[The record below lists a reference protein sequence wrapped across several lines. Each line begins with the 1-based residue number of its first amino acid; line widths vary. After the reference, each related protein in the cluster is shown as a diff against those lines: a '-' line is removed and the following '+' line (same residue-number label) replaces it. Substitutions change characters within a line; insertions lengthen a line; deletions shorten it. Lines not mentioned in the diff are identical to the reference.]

1 MSGCLAQ
8 IWGMINGMQFIITLP
23 AINVAF
29 PSNAFLVIDEIIKV
43 ATFDVPYVTTE
54 SIPDQFPL
62 PTEDE
67 ILVEDD

>member
-29 PSNAFLVIDEIIKV
+29 PSNTFLVIKKILMV
-43 ATFDVPYVTTE
+43 ATFDIPYVTME
-54 SIPDQFPL
+54 SVP
-62 PTEDE
+62 
-67 ILVEDD
+67 